1 MSTPLATAYLAA
13 RSGGDGGDATLVA
26 DGDSLEAALAE
37 ACAIAERAWPG
48 VTVERTALVEAMAT
62 RAAPGA
68 VSGDAAVEL
77 ALALA
82 CARGEA
88 AALTAFDRAY
98 LADVPAGLA
107 HMKLDRALVD
117 DLVQEVRTKLLVAD
131 DGAAPRI
138 LAYAGQGKLRG
149 LCQVMAARAAL
160 SRLRATRRHVPDDGV
175 ARLAAAGDDPELAFL
190 KAHYRDAFKTAFA
203 AAAADLDA
211 RDRNLLRLH
220 HLGGVT
226 LDQLAAMY
234 GVHRATAVRWLA
246 DVRKRLLAGTRA
258 RLRATLSISADEL
271 DSIME
276 LIGSRLDASVR
287 RLLDSAP
294 APSDR

>member
-1 MSTPLATAYLAA
+1 MATT
-13 RSGGDGGDATLVA
+13 DDA
-26 DGDSLEAALAE
+26 DRLAE
-37 ACAIAERAWPG
+37 LCAIAERAWPG
-48 VTVERTALVEAMAT
+48 ITVDHDELAAALAARTD
-62 RAAPGA
+62 AAPTA
-68 VSGDAAVEL
+68 DAAVEL

-82 CARGEA
+82 CARGDRT
-88 AALTAFDRAY
+88 ALAAFDRAY

-107 HMKLDRALVD
+107 HMKLDRAMID
-117 DLVQEVRTKLLVAD
+117 DLVQEVRAKLLVAEE
-131 DGAAPRI
+131 GAPPRV
-138 LAYAGQGKLRG
+138 LEYAGQGKLRG

-160 SRLRATRRHVPDDGV
+160 TRLRATRRTTSDDGV
-175 ARLAAAGDDPELAFL
+175 AALAAVGDDPELAFL
-190 KAHYRDAFKTAFA
+190 KAHYRDAFKAAFTEA
-203 AAAADLDA
+203 AGELDA

-258 RLRATLSISADEL
+258 RLRATLSVSAEEL

-287 RLLDSAP
+287 RLLDSVA
-294 APSDR
+294 AKA

>member
-1 MSTPLATAYLAA
+1 MAT
-13 RSGGDGGDATLVA
+13 SDDA
-26 DGDSLEAALAE
+26 DRMAE
-37 ACAIAERAWPG
+37 LCAIAERAWPSVVVDRAELAAALTELG
-48 VTVERTALVEAMAT
+48 ARTDV
-62 RAAPGA
+62 APTA
-68 VSGDAAVEL
+68 DAAVEL
-77 ALALA
+77 GLALA
-82 CARGEA
+82 CARGDRT
-88 AALTAFDRAY
+88 ALAAFDRAY

-107 HMKLDRALVD
+107 HMKLDRATID
-117 DLVQEVRTKLLVAD
+117 DLVQEVRTKLLVSE
-131 DGAAPRI
+131 DGMPPRV

-160 SRLRATRRHVPDDGV
+160 TRLRGTRRTTSDDGV
-175 ARLAAAGDDPELAFL
+175 AALAAAGDDPELAFL
-190 KAHYRDAFKTAFA
+190 KAHYRDAFKAAFTEA
-203 AAAADLDA
+203 AGDLDA

-258 RLRATLSISADEL
+258 RLRTTLSISADEL

-287 RLLDSAP
+287 RLLDSVA
-294 APSDR
+294 AKA

>member
-1 MSTPLATAYLAA
+1 MATPLAAIY
-13 RSGGDGGDATLVA
+13 
-26 DGDSLEAALAE
+26 LEARTAAGAGDTILADAAALEGTLTE
-37 ACAIAERAWPG
+37 ACAVAERAWPG
-48 VTVERTALVEAMAT
+48 VTVDRDELVAFLAR
-62 RAAPGA
+62 RANGSDLDHA
-68 VSGDAAVEL
+68 AAVEV

-82 CARGEA
+82 CARGER
-88 AALTAFDRAY
+88 AALTAFEKAY

-107 HMKLDRALVD
+107 HMKLDRSLID
-117 DLVQEVRTKLLVAD
+117 DVIQDVRTKLLVAES
-131 DGAAPRI
+131 GGAPRI
-138 LAYAGQGKLRG
+138 LEYAGQGKLRG

-160 SRLRATRRHVPDDGV
+160 TRIRGGKKLAPDDGV
-175 ARLAAAGDDPELAFL
+175 AALAAAGDDPELAFL
-190 KAHYRDAFKTAFA
+190 KAHYRDAFKTAFTA
-203 AAAADLDA
+203 TAADLDA

-246 DVRKRLLAGTRA
+246 DVRKRLLGGTRA
-258 RLRATLSISADEL
+258 RLRATLSVSADEL

-287 RLLDSAP
+287 RLLDSA
-294 APSDR
+294 AAKG